1 MEDNMRDS
9 SNVWSCTKMLT
20 DPTMKRIDCLEV
32 TNVSRGEKVLR
43 ELGEN
48 LLK

>member
-1 MEDNMRDS
+1 MEDNMRDP
-9 SNVWSCTKMLT
+9 SNVWSCTMLT

-32 TNVSRGEKVLR
+32 TSVSRGEKVLR